1 MAATL
6 DIQCAHG
13 TRSFRVCL
21 NLPEYLAACLI
32 FRKLCSAFTYH
43 RSGSRSGKPEPL
55 SPNTTALAASAI
67 HQISFTFK

>member
-21 NLPEYLAACLI
+21 NLTEFVAACLI
-32 FRKLCSAFTYH
+32 FRKLCSAFTVC
-43 RSGSRSGKPEPL
+43 RCRFVIGENSNRLTSS
-55 SPNTTALAASAI
+55 TTAYAASA
-67 HQISFTFK
+67 